1 MDTRK
6 PLDLLAVSIMGVLCF
21 IWALQ
26 QVALKFTANDISPM
40 LQIALRAGI
49 ATILVAITMRIK
61 GESITFR
68 DGTFYPGILTGTLFA
83 LEFLLIAEALR
94 LTSASHVVV
103 FLYTAPVFSALG
115 LHWRIPEEKL
125 QSLQWAGILLA
136 LAGIALTFLFRAE
149 NKLSI
154 LTINPSDTLLGDG
167 LALLGGAAWGVA
179 TIAVRCSSLA
189 GASAC
194 KTSIYYLTITFVVL
208 LSAAFYSGQAKFNN
222 NAVVWISLAFQAI
235 IVSFVSFFGWL
246 WLLKKYLASSLGA
259 FSFLTPMLGV
269 VLGNFLL
276 NEPIESSF
284 LLGAILVLT
293 GISLVIGHNY
303 LAKFFN
309 SRNSLY

>member
-26 QVALKFTANDISPM
+26 QVVLKFAANDISPM
-40 LQIALRAGI
+40 LQIALRSGI
-49 ATILVAITMRIK
+49 AAILVAIIMRIK

-125 QSLQWAGILLA
+125 KSLQWTGISLA

-149 NKLSI
+149 NKPFI
-154 LTINPSDTLLGDG
+154 LTINPSDALLGDG

-208 LSAAFYSGQAKFNN
+208 LAAALHSGQAKFNN
-222 NAVVWISLAFQAI
+222 NAVVWASLAFQAV

-269 VLGNFLL
+269 VLGNYLL

-284 LLGAILVLT
+284 LLGVILVLI

-309 SRNSLY
+309 SRK